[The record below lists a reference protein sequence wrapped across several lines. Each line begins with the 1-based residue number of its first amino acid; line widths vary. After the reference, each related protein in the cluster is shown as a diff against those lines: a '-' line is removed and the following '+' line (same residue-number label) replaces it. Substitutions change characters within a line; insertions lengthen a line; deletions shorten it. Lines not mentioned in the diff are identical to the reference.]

1 MKDVTWDLFIDSI
14 DSVSGIIFFMIL
26 LEIQWEFFFY
36 RPVNTDKPNFDSF
49 LVFVGTEASFTAKIH
64 LLKLSRNEKPF
75 WIPSQNSEYPRI
87 FRVTQANQNARKLLS
102 TDLVNTTNKYN
113 ADRKY
118 ESERHF
124 SNTTHIAIICALE
137 FSCKFDTE
145 PFKQKRKTNTKRK
158 FAEPQIDYKF
168 FEFSVLR
175 FSYYIGTRQSN
186 PLTIS
191 YR

>member
-1 MKDVTWDLFIDSI
+1 MFRWS
-14 DSVSGIIFFMIL
+14 FFL
-26 LEIQWEFFFY
+26 WFCCKFSEKFFFFQ
-36 RPVNTDKPNFDSF
+36 PVNTDKPHFVSF
-49 LVFVGTEASFTAKIH
+49 SVFVGAAASFTAKIY

-75 WIPSQNSEYPRI
+75 WIPSQNSEYLRI
-87 FRVTQANQNARKLLS
+87 FRVTEANQNARKLLS

-113 ADRKY
+113 ANRKY

-124 SNTTHIAIICALE
+124 SNTTHIAIIWALE
-137 FSCKFDTE
+137 FSCKFDAE

-158 FAEPQIDYKF
+158 FAEPQIDSKF
-168 FEFSVLR
+168 FEFSVSR
-175 FSYYIGTRQSN
+175 FSYYKGTWQSN

>member
-1 MKDVTWDLFIDSI
+1 MSIVSI
-14 DSVSGIIFFMIL
+14 DSVSVIIFFMIL
-26 LEIQWEFFFY
+26 LQIQWEIFFLPTSQHWQATFCLFLGICWCSCIIY
-36 RPVNTDKPNFDSF
+36 RQNLSSETVTEREAILNPVPKQ
-49 LVFVGTEASFTAKIH
+49 
-64 LLKLSRNEKPF
+64 
-75 WIPSQNSEYPRI
+75 WISAE
-87 FRVTQANQNARKLLS
+87 FRVTEANQNARKLLS

-113 ADRKY
+113 ANRKY

-124 SNTTHIAIICALE
+124 PNTTHIAIIWALE
-137 FSCKFDTE
+137 FSCKFDAE

-158 FAEPQIDYKF
+158 FAEPQIDSKF

-175 FSYYIGTRQSN
+175 FSYYKGTWQSN